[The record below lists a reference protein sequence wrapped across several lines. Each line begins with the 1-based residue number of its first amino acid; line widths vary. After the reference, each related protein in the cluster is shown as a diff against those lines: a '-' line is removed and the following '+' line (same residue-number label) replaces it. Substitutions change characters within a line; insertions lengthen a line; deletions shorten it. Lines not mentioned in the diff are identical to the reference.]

1 MDKAT
6 RQAQIL
12 RDLATVVRQDVPE
25 FAPASEE
32 DQAAITVLL
41 TTSPMPSHPDPWVVG
56 NVHNSIR
63 RHLPGSRI
71 LVLADG
77 VVGSEPETYT
87 EFKKN
92 AKELGWEL
100 VEFSGRHHQTLMMR
114 DVLLSGMITTPLV
127 VAGDGDWGFHQKYMN
142 WRGIVATLLDNASR
156 FKMIEIRQDNIGTW
170 ELEWDVFGDL
180 RLEHGIHILPTTL
193 YQAPTHIARVDW
205 YQKMIAPVKIA
216 DFLERDELTRVLRD
230 TGGINQMGCY
240 IPPGPIGR
248 LYHLN
253 GRDVRWPSQLGGIGD
268 L

>member
-92 AKELGWEL
+92 AKELGKKL
-100 VEFSGRHHQTLMMR
+100 QTLILEIILTVGCSAIMLLWSLIIS
-114 DVLLSGMITTPLV
+114 VLWLFLLLLLSPLILGQWISFGMKKITKS
-127 VAGDGDWGFHQKYMN
+127 W
-142 WRGIVATLLDNASR
+142 
-156 FKMIEIRQDNIGTW
+156 
-170 ELEWDVFGDL
+170 
-180 RLEHGIHILPTTL
+180 
-193 YQAPTHIARVDW
+193 
-205 YQKMIAPVKIA
+205 
-216 DFLERDELTRVLRD
+216 FLK
-230 TGGINQMGCY
+230 
-240 IPPGPIGR
+240 
-248 LYHLN
+248 
-253 GRDVRWPSQLGGIGD
+253 
-268 L
+268 